1 MAKKLK
7 PKDLINYIDNEVNL
21 SSTYN
26 NKINSDRAQAIR
38 LYNREPFGNEK
49 RGRSNYVS
57 AEVLET
63 ISWALPQIMR
73 VLSTRDI
80 ISFDATTSI
89 SQSEAN
95 MARAYADNVI
105 YKQNNGFLLLHNF
118 FHDALLQKNSF
129 LKVYVDTNVKYEREE
144 YEDLNDFELAALI
157 NDPAVEP
164 LEHNQ
169 IEVIDPNTQQ
179 VARSHSIVVKRR
191 LSSQNGQIKIETV
204 PVEEVIVSRLAKTI
218 DLDQAPFVAHKVKRT
233 ISWLRQQGFKIDD
246 DINDGTETDEY
257 SLERESRERQDG
269 SWYEDK
275 LEETPV
281 DPSMRLVWVV
291 EAYFH
296 VDYNGDGIAEL
307 RKVTKVGQTILE
319 NVEVYAQPFISTSPF
334 PQPHKFNGLSLADI
348 VKDLQLL
355 KSMIMRSMLDSFA
368 FNINP
373 TKAVDVSKIIDV
385 NDLLDT
391 NPGNYLR
398 FRGDVSQA
406 VTILPSSG
414 VGSEAF
420 NLLNYID
427 DQSESRSGVSK
438 MTQGIDKNVFNK
450 TATGTQAIMSASQEK
465 LALIIRIFAETGL
478 GPLYQKVIK
487 LASKFFDEPQMIAI
501 EQQFVNVNPRNW
513 KNLTSITINAG
524 TGSLD
529 KQQLIENMNGLL
541 QMQEKIAA
549 SGRPEIVS
557 MLDPMKIYNAI
568 QEVTNAMGVKSVSNF
583 FNNPMSQEYQMT
595 LQQLVAQQQM
605 NQPQDAQME
614 FVKVEQQK
622 VQQQMMLDTA
632 DFELEKLKADR
643 EFELKKYDMQ
653 LKYELEMAK
662 LNNKENLL
670 VLDAQLKKL
679 NELNPGQNLLPQAN
693 IEQLQMFGTDL
704 LDDQGNPIA
713 SGPSL
718 YEQMVSRKQ
727 MEDQIRQQEQ
737 MAQQQQTQ
745 AMMSILQSLNDSLR
759 ASKRVVR
766 DEQGRVIG
774 LERNGD

>member
-179 VARSHSIVVKRR
+179 RSRSHSIVVKRR

>member
-179 VARSHSIVVKRR
+179 RSRSHSIVVKRR

-414 VGSEAF
+414 VGLEAF